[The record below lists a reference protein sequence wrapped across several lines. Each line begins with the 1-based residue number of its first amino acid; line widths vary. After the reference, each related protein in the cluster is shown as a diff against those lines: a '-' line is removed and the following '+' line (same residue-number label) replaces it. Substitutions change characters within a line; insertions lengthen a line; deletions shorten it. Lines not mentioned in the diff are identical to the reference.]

1 MPSLFKLNKKCNTN
15 TSTLMLA
22 ASFYNVPEGRII
34 YDEQEDKCYDVG
46 ELIKFMNGLQ
56 DDVPYTFP
64 LDRKQIQFDFM
75 KLIAKN
81 VFEYNINLANY
92 YLQYEGSNYL
102 AEKGLIYYETDNKNN
117 TIIDLLIGSPI
128 ELNTMTTLMLIDIW
142 QPKLPPTTL
151 IKLILLHKW
160 TDTKENRDF
169 LYALK
174 KLYKRIAVHEPRNLT
189 SIEQDL
195 LKKSPYLSKTQKKL
209 KKKLIQNPR
218 RTSHK
223 PTIADYINC
232 YSNKFSKNDILLA
245 MDVDLYFRTLI
256 QTNQVDTSNYT
267 SFQDVLEGISKLRS
281 IYKRYIIA
289 DIYNKSEIIKITSQ
303 RASDITVHLDDLNYN
318 AMQEFFVE
326 LDKSLNAVRLP
337 KYLDT
342 PITYESMKYSAKY
355 YNRNKNT
362 LKTTPV
368 VKFVLADILINSK
381 DSIIKD
387 IWKKFK
393 DHKTFANKLTQYL
406 IDSGFVYMCRAIWKN
421 GFLGSW
427 NKLNIKY
434 NSSNEIVQTNY
445 SPDWGIFNNQTRCAT
460 MLKVLEK

>member
-1 MPSLFKLNKKCNTN
+1 MNARPIYIHPTLLNKKCNTN

-34 YDEQEDKCYDVG
+34 YDENEDKCYDVG

-75 KLIAKN
+75 KLIAKK

-195 LKKSPYLSKTQKKL
+195 LKKSPHLSKTQKKL

-326 LDKSLNAVRLP
+326 LDKSLNVVRLP
-337 KYLDT
+337 QYLDT

-355 YNRNKNT
+355 YNRNKNA
-362 LKTTPV
+362 LN
-368 VKFVLADILINSK
+368 KFS
-381 DSIIKD
+381 
-387 IWKKFK
+387 
-393 DHKTFANKLTQYL
+393 
-406 IDSGFVYMCRAIWKN
+406 
-421 GFLGSW
+421 
-427 NKLNIKY
+427 
-434 NSSNEIVQTNY
+434 
-445 SPDWGIFNNQTRCAT
+445 
-460 MLKVLEK
+460 